1 MAPSIIS
8 TPKNKLRKA
17 ISLSLPFMFIV
28 GLTGCGDDNIDP
40 NNIGAPYHYEFT
52 STTQPEQSSVEY
64 NQASTYLI
72 LVKELE
78 HLIESE
84 FLQTWGDTHSHTE
97 VMSLLNRIYA
107 GGTVSSYL
115 DNLVA
120 TDLYSDNTSAT
131 EITGFT
137 LSETSNYSQLST
149 DTNIKSWIP
158 GFEIPL
164 ETEELITW
172 PNNLITSTFTAIS
185 GLAIDKDPTTQY
197 ENQTRDHL
205 AITMGLLRV
214 GVPYFLISNHLISDN
229 KLTLDNTLSVDGEN
243 YTQLEHNWD
252 LAFGISGS
260 TLNLK
265 SLTSETV
272 LQHHSKDWKNL
283 DELLESKTD
292 SLLYYAALLDA
303 NSLNSSSNFAKTIQ
317 QHLLNGRTIIK
328 LMQAA
333 DADIPLL
340 QSRLKEEQTLL
351 LLELEKTIGSL
362 VMAQINDTYNLSSF
376 TDTAIETSYFSAW
389 SKLYAY
395 SKILKLNP
403 SKSISDETLEALETV
418 VHTSPNTNLGSSK
431 KFRAELLRVRD
442 VLADEIKI
450 DRDTAA
456 NWKGIDL

>member
-1 MAPSIIS
+1 MVPPTIS
-8 TPKNKLRKA
+8 TLKHPKNKL
-17 ISLSLPFMFIV
+17 SLSLPFVFIM
-28 GLTGCGDDNIDP
+28 GLGGCGDDNIDP
-40 NNIGAPYHYEFT
+40 NNIGAPDSYEFT
-52 STTQPEQSSVEY
+52 STTQSGKSSVEY

-97 VMSLLNRIYA
+97 VVSLLNRIYA
-107 GGTVSSYL
+107 GGTVSNYL

-131 EITGFT
+131 EITGFSLT
-137 LSETSNYSQLST
+137 ETSDYSQLST
-149 DTNIKSWIP
+149 DTNIKSWVP
-158 GFEIPL
+158 GVEIPL
-164 ETEELITW
+164 ETEELIIW
-172 PNNLITSTFTAIS
+172 PNNLVTSAFTAIA
-185 GLAIDKDPTTQY
+185 GLAIDKDKTTQY
-197 ENQTRDHL
+197 ENLKQDHL
-205 AITMGLLRV
+205 AIVMSLLRV
-214 GVPYFLISNHLISDN
+214 GVPYFLISNHLVSDS
-229 KLTLDNTLSVDGEN
+229 KLTLDNTHPIDGNN

-272 LQHHSKDWKNL
+272 VQHHNKAWNNL

-303 NSLNSSSNFAKTIQ
+303 NSQNSSSNFAKTIQ

-333 DADIPLL
+333 DADIQLL
-340 QSRLKEEQTLL
+340 QSKLEEEQRLL
-351 LLELEKTIGSL
+351 LLELEKTIAAL

-389 SKLYAY
+389 SKLYVY

-403 SKSISDETLEALETV
+403 SKSISDQTLEELESV
-418 VHTSPNTNLGSSK
+418 VHTSPNINLGSAK

-450 DRDTAA
+450 NRDTAA
-456 NWKGIDL
+456 NWIAVDL